1 MPSVQNAIANRD
13 CDTHST
19 SGPINLLVV
28 DDFSL
33 QKKRSKIRSKL
44 IIIVCSTHHHQ
55 IHFFHPPSA
64 ADRSTLFEAR

>member
-19 SGPINLLVV
+19 SGPIYLSVV

-33 QKKRSKIRSKL
+33 QKNKK
-44 IIIVCSTHHHQ
+44 
-55 IHFFHPPSA
+55 
-64 ADRSTLFEAR
+64 